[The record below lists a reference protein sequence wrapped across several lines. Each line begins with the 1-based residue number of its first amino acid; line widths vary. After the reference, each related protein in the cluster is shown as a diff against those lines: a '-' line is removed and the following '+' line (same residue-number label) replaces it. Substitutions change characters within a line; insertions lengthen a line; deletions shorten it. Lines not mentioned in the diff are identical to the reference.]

1 LEGVLNDNLGNPIG
15 LAGGTD
21 SEVAKDSIG
30 SEVSKD
36 SIAGGSTPVA
46 NTVVPTSVP
55 SASHWLTAG
64 LSKQDTVSRMGSLMR
79 TSRIEKD
86 YLENVPNVEV

>member
-1 LEGVLNDNLGNPIG
+1 MAVLEGVLNDNLGNPIG
-15 LAGGTD
+15 LAGGSSGTLAEAGTPA
-21 SEVAKDSIG
+21 EVTLVAPP
-30 SEVSKD
+30 EV
-36 SIAGGSTPVA
+36 PVPA
-46 NTVVPTSVP
+46 VPNVPT
-55 SASHWLTAG
+55 ASHWLTAG